1 MAAHRSHAPAVH
13 YRVEAAQLHA
23 RIYHVTL
30 TVESPAAQQEL
41 SLPVWIP
48 GSYLVREFAKNLQNL
63 RARQGGQEVAL
74 AQRGKC
80 LWQADCREGAPLVL
94 TYEVSAYDNS
104 VRTAWLDASRG
115 FFNGTSLCL
124 RVHGQEAARHDLEI
138 VATPEVSHWS
148 VATGLTA
155 EKTTRAGFG
164 TYRAASYDELVD
176 CPVEMGPFWSAR
188 FTACGVPH
196 RLVVA
201 GAAPS
206 FDGER
211 LVADTR
217 RICEAGIRFWH
228 GAGKPPYAQYL
239 FMLNVVDDGYGGL
252 EHRNSTA
259 LVCGRRDL
267 PRQGEAKAPEGYT
280 TLLGL
285 ISHEHFHTWNVK
297 RLRPAELARYDYTQE
312 NYTRL
317 LWFFEGFT
325 SYYDDLLLRRAGL
338 IDDATYLRLLA
349 KNINQVLQTPGRRVQ
364 SVADASFDAWVKYYR
379 QDENTPNATVS
390 YYTKGAL
397 VGLCLDLAL
406 RREGRT
412 TLDDVMRA
420 LWDRCDAG
428 PMSEDD
434 LLAVLEA
441 PLGPPVRARDR
452 RMGARHRRPAPGR
465 DAGRARRGPA
475 RGSGAAAQRL
485 GLRVSEGQGLQVKVV
500 LRGGLAEEAGFSAGD
515 EWLAVEAQGET
526 WRVQRLD
533 DVALYAGREKRV
545 TALVS
550 RDRRVLRLPLA
561 LEREGG
567 APDDTVALAL
577 ADAPW
582 RGAGW
587 TASRTRARP
596 PGSLRDGRERRP
608 LGIVVRTT
616 TTPRRYPL
624 GLRSHRGP
632 HRGGQGRRHHAE
644 PPQAAQ
650 RAQRP
655 AHGRAGRRAGRL
667 RCRRTHRLHHPHR
680 Q

>member
-63 RARQGGQEVAL
+63 RARQDGQEVAL
-74 AQRGKC
+74 AQRSKS
-80 LWQADCREGAPLVL
+80 LWQAACREGAPLVL
-94 TYEVSAYDNS
+94 TYEVGAYDSS
-104 VRTAWLDASRG
+104 VRTAWLDSSRG

-124 RVHGQEAARHDLEI
+124 RVHGQEDARHDLEI

-148 VATGLTA
+148 VATGLAA

-217 RICEAGIRFWH
+217 RICETGIRFWH
-228 GAGKPPYAQYL
+228 GAGKPPYTQYL
-239 FMLNVVDDGYGGL
+239 FMLNVMDDSYGGL

-259 LVCGRRDL
+259 LACSRRDL
-267 PRQGEAKAPEGYT
+267 PRLGEARTPEGYT

-441 PLGPPVRARDR
+441 LSGRSFAREIAEWVHGTGDLPLAEMLAAHGVALRAE
-452 RMGARHRRPAPGR
+452 
-465 DAGRARRGPA
+465 
-475 RGSGAAAQRL
+475 AAQPAQRL

-515 EWLAVEAQGET
+515 EWLAVEVHGET
-526 WRVQRLD
+526 WRMQRLD

-567 APDDTVALAL
+567 APDDTVALSL
-577 ADAPW
+577 ADAPLARRW
-582 RGAGW
+582 LDGQPDTGMAAG
-587 TASRTRARP
+587 
-596 PGSLRDGRERRP
+596 
-608 LGIVVRTT
+608 
-616 TTPRRYPL
+616 
-624 GLRSHRGP
+624 
-632 HRGGQGRRHHAE
+632 
-644 PPQAAQ
+644 
-650 RAQRP
+650 
-655 AHGRAGRRAGRL
+655 
-667 RCRRTHRLHHPHR
+667 
-680 Q
+680 

>member
-30 TVESPAAQQEL
+30 TVENPAAQQEL

-63 RARQGGQEVAL
+63 KARQDGQEVPL
-74 AQRGKC
+74 AQRSKS
-80 LWQADCREGAPLVL
+80 LWQAACREGAPLVL
-94 TYEVSAYDNS
+94 TYEVGAYDSS
-104 VRTAWLDASRG
+104 VRTAWLDSSRG

-124 RVHGQEAARHDLEI
+124 RVHGQEDARHDLEI
-138 VATPEVSHWS
+138 VATPEVLHWS

-217 RICEAGIRFWH
+217 RICETGIRFWH
-228 GAGKPPYAQYL
+228 GAGKPPYTQYL
-239 FMLNVVDDGYGGL
+239 FMLNVMDDGYGGL

-259 LVCGRRDL
+259 LACSRRDL
-267 PRQGEAKAPEGYT
+267 PRLGEARTPEGYT

-428 PMSEDD
+428 PMTEDD

-441 PLGPPVRARDR
+441 LSGRSFAREIAEWVHGTGDLPLAEMLAAHGVALRAE
-452 RMGARHRRPAPGR
+452 
-465 DAGRARRGPA
+465 
-475 RGSGAAAQRL
+475 AAQPAQRL

-515 EWLAVEAQGET
+515 EWLAVEAHGET
-526 WRVQRLD
+526 WRMQRLD

-567 APDDTVALAL
+567 APDDTVALSL
-577 ADAPW
+577 ADAPLARRW
-582 RGAGW
+582 LDGQPDTGMAAG
-587 TASRTRARP
+587 
-596 PGSLRDGRERRP
+596 
-608 LGIVVRTT
+608 
-616 TTPRRYPL
+616 
-624 GLRSHRGP
+624 
-632 HRGGQGRRHHAE
+632 
-644 PPQAAQ
+644 
-650 RAQRP
+650 
-655 AHGRAGRRAGRL
+655 
-667 RCRRTHRLHHPHR
+667 
-680 Q
+680 